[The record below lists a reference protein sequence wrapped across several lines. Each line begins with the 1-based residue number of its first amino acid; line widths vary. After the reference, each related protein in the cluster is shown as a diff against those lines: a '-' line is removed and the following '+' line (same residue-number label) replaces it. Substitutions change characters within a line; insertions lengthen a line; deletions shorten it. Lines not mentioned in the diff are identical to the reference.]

1 MALVPPGKTL
11 LKRRPTDEARLLE
24 QIVENIPH
32 MVFVKDADD
41 LRYIRF
47 NRAAE
52 ALLGFDRGEMLGL
65 RDHDLLPGDE
75 ADYFVSIDRRV
86 LDEGCMLEIAAEFV
100 ETRHLGTRVLHTK
113 KIPIYGED
121 GSARYLLG
129 ISEDITEHYESE
141 MELSAAREEAELLN
155 RERGAIVEMLQRVI
169 AQRDIDIVFQPIV
182 AIGSNCLVGAEALS
196 RFGLQPVRSPDHWF
210 NLAAEVGLQVE
221 LEIAA
226 LQQAL
231 LHLKEFPALAFI
243 SVNLSPATLVSPQL
257 AAAMEHYQG
266 DRLVLELTEHNR
278 IDDYSEVEQHI
289 DAIRRRG
296 TRLAVDDAG
305 AGWSSMQHIVRIRPE
320 MIKLDIDLT
329 RGIDTNPT
337 RRALAAAIVAFAAEI
352 GSTVVAEGIE
362 TKEELETLRDLGVAL
377 GQGYLLGRPQHL
389 PLPEVPAT
397 AR

>member
-86 LDEGCMLEIAAEFV
+86 LDEGCMLKIAAEFV

-266 DRLVLELTEHNR
+266 DRLVLEAHRAQQDRRLQRGGAAHRRDPPSRDATGRGRRGRRVVEHAAHR
-278 IDDYSEVEQHI
+278 SHQARDDQARHRSDPRDRHESDPQGT
-289 DAIRRRG
+289 RRRHC
-296 TRLAVDDAG
+296 RLRRRD
-305 AGWSSMQHIVRIRPE
+305 R
-320 MIKLDIDLT
+320 LD
-329 RGIDTNPT
+329 G
-337 RRALAAAIVAFAAEI
+337 
-352 GSTVVAEGIE
+352 
-362 TKEELETLRDLGVAL
+362 
-377 GQGYLLGRPQHL
+377 GR
-389 PLPEVPAT
+389 
-397 AR
+397 